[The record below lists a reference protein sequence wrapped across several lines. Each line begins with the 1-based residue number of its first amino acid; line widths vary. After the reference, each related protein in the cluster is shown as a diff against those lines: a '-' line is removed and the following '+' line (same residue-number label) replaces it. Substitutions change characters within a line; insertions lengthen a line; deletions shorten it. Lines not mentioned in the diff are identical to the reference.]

1 MFSMRAPRGWP
12 GKQTRKY
19 GGLPL
24 KPVAFWEKILPGACL
39 NFGHCYIRKGA
50 GILKSNEG
58 QVKYDGSSFR
68 RIVDRK
74 INDARTPDKTTS
86 SLRPEEFF
94 GAGPSIRL
102 RKAHSANS
110 ASSSRGNGRSGLGFT
125 SSHPRAAKFSS

>member
-1 MFSMRAPRGWP
+1 MIRISITFRTRGGIADPFSHRSAKLEQAWRF
-12 GKQTRKY
+12 
-19 GGLPL
+19 PL
-24 KPVAFWEKILPGACL
+24 SSPCPADLK
-39 NFGHCYIRKGA
+39 KG
-50 GILKSNEG
+50 NEG

-102 RKAHSANS
+102 RKAHSA
-110 ASSSRGNGRSGLGFT
+110 
-125 SSHPRAAKFSS
+125 